1 MHPEVEPIH
10 VTGAGIIFAS
20 GFFLAAPKP
29 KVELLAGKYNNKSR
43 RVAMTGSEYRRRLW
57 RRV

>member
-1 MHPEVEPIH
+1 MHPEPTF

-20 GFFLAAPKP
+20 GFFLARPKP
-29 KVELLAGKYNNKSR
+29 QIELMAGKYNNKSR

>member
-1 MHPEVEPIH
+1 MHPEVPEIW
-10 VTGAGIIFAS
+10 VTGAGRIFAS
-20 GFFLAAPKP
+20 GFFLGPPKP
-29 KVELLAGKYNNKSR
+29 KIELLSGKYNNKSR

>member
-1 MHPEVEPIH
+1 MLNDIWI
-10 VTGAGIIFAS
+10 TGAGRIFAS

-29 KVELLAGKYNNKSR
+29 KIELLSGKYNNKSR